1 MSHKRPERIADT
13 IQRVLADLVRDQVR
27 DPSVGFVTITEVRV
41 SRDLKYARVYVSA
54 IQDREPCVR
63 GLNRAAGF
71 LRRGLASRA
80 GLRFAPELRF
90 VIDDSAIDGF
100 RIERILDDVAPSAAV
115 AEGTAET
122 GKAANDGDGDDDG
135 GDHDPGETGAEAGSR

>member
-13 IQRVLADLVRDQVR
+13 IQRVLADLLRDQVR

-41 SRDLKYARVYVSA
+41 SRDRKYARVYVSA
-54 IQDREPCVR
+54 IQDRESCVR
-63 GLNRAAGF
+63 GLNRAARF

-90 VIDDSAIDGF
+90 VIDDSVIGGF
-100 RIERILDDVAPSAAV
+100 RIQRILDDVAPSATA
-115 AEGTAET
+115 AEET
-122 GKAANDGDGDDDG
+122 GSGNASNDGEG
-135 GDHDPGETGAEAGSR
+135 GDHGPGEPGAGVGPR